1 MSLPGDRLIDLL
13 RARYREDPQRFREY
27 LPGAAELLPEPP
39 PGRQISGSP
48 PGLTEAELSHH
59 RGELAEALRR
69 LDDGGLAPEGALDG
83 LRHCAALIRA
93 DSLHYGWDESLSHE
107 MGYEVLKSLVRAAIG
122 KSPGSYG
129 AKTTVPVGEGDGPA
143 IERVSVIRGVYLD
156 FDAGRRLVSVSI
168 HPGKYRSRRKLM
180 AIVGIGSDP
189 NADVALR
196 HDEYLTMQNP
206 HGHDG

>member
-1 MSLPGDRLIDLL
+1 MTVLDERLIDLL
-13 RARYREDPQRFREY
+13 RARYREDPQGFREY

-39 PGRQISGSP
+39 TGRKASASP
-48 PGLTEAELSHH
+48 FGLTEAELSHH

-69 LDDGGLAPEGALDG
+69 LDDGGLGSEDALAG
-83 LRHCAALIRA
+83 LRHCAALIR
-93 DSLHYGWDESLSHE
+93 DDNLPYGWDENLSHE

-122 KSPGSYG
+122 KSPGSYR
-129 AKTTVPVGEGDGPA
+129 AKTTVPVGEGGGPVV
-143 IERVSVIRGVYLD
+143 ERVSVIRGVYLD

-189 NADVALR
+189 NPDVALR
-196 HDEYLTMQNP
+196 HDEYLAMQDP
-206 HGHDG
+206 HGHDP